1 MHYSLQY
8 SKYICLNYF
17 DRLFRWSK
25 TQGEIAILADA
36 EKNKSAKKGC
46 SSRQPFL
53 RGVVEICQL
62 FFL

>member
-8 SKYICLNYF
+8 RKYILFELF
-17 DRLFRWSK
+17 DRLFRRGK

-36 EKNKSAKKGC
+36 EENKSAKKGC

-53 RGVVEICQL
+53 RGVVEIYQL